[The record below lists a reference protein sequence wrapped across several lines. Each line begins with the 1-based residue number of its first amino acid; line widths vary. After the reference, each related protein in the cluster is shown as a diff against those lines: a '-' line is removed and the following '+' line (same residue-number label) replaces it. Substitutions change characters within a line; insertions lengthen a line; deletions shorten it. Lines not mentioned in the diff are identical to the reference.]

1 MEGRAASW
9 ELFFADADKEAAVL
23 PGSTLARLDAD
34 IPDSS
39 VAAGGIDRTI
49 EKEIQSSWLDIRS
62 AF

>member
-1 MEGRAASW
+1 
-9 ELFFADADKEAAVL
+9 LFFADADKEAAVL